1 MPLRFSTLIG
11 IGLSF
16 MGLLYTIR
24 IIVFHLMNETPE
36 GWASLMSVVLLFSG
50 AQLVV
55 LGVMGE
61 YLGRIHLTNNRK
73 PQFIVRETVVSKS
86 KAKED

>member
-1 MPLRFSTLIG
+1 
-11 IGLSF
+11 
-16 MGLLYTIR
+16 
-24 IIVFHLMNETPE
+24 
-36 GWASLMSVVLLFSG
+36 VLLFSG

-73 PQFIVRETVVSKS
+73 PQFVVRETVISKTGTDNGS
-86 KAKED
+86 GS